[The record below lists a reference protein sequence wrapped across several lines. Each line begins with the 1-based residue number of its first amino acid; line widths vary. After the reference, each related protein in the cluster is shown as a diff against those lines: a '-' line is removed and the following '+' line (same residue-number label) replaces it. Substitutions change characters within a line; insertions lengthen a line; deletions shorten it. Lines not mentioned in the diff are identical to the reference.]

1 MASYSFLFLM
11 GGLAVVAGLVL
22 LSRSPKWN
30 DYLAFGIILAGLGT
44 TWITLH
50 PRQTP
55 LEGGA
60 REVQEMIGAGTPVL
74 LEFQSPYCLDCAA
87 LAPVVDQI
95 EQEFGDRI
103 HVIRIDLQSSVGRQL
118 APVYRFEFTPTF
130 VFFDAQGSELWRQIG
145 GIEPQD
151 VRNSLQ

>member
-1 MASYSFLFLM
+1 M
-11 GGLAVVAGLVL
+11 GGLAFVAGLIL
-22 LSRSPKWN
+22 LTRKPKWN
-30 DYLAFGIILAGLGT
+30 DYLAFGIIVGGLAT

-60 REVQEMIGAGTPVL
+60 IEVQSMIGAGTPVL

-87 LAPVVDQI
+87 LAPAVDQI
-95 EQEFGDRI
+95 EKEFGDRL

-118 APVYRFEFTPTF
+118 APVYNFEFTPTF
-130 VFFDAQGSELWRQIG
+130 VFFTSDGTELWRQVG
-145 GIEPQD
+145 GID
-151 VRNSLQ
+151 ADHVRDSLE